1 MTLLRPILFSP
12 YDAPMWDSIQAGAL
26 QLQRCSVN
34 GRFRY
39 PPGPV
44 DPDTLSPDF
53 TWETVCGRATLL
65 SWTTFHRQYLP
76 AFPAPHTV
84 TVVRLEEGP
93 IMVSCV
99 AAAHVPSLVM
109 DGPVDLVY
117 GDHLDGY
124 RITMVRPS
132 PR

>member
-1 MTLLRPILFSP
+1 MSPTLFSP
-12 YDAPMWDSIQAGAL
+12 YDAALWESIQAGAL
-26 QLQRCSVN
+26 RLQRCTAN

-53 TWETVCGRATLL
+53 TWEAVCGRATLL

-84 TVVRLEEGP
+84 VAIRLEEGP

-99 AAAHVPSLVM
+99 ERSLVPDLVM
-109 DGPVDLVY
+109 NGLVVLVY
-117 GDHLDGY
+117 GDHPDGY
-124 RITMVRPS
+124 RIPMVQPAS
-132 PR
+132 